1 MYKTEAGEKKFSFT
15 RFISNAVPNIA
26 GAPQDTE
33 LSSHEQDLVFTHQ
46 LGEPDPLILSPQAFL
61 HAGITSAPK
70 VSASIH
76 KALIKNGVLEDNSPT
91 VHTQAIT
98 RNFAHQLSN
107 ITSHAQKKLI
117 NFLFF
122 WEEEGQRWRVLIEEL
137 EELRIVTAAERESG
151 GNVGTYEKRLA
162 ELEGAMRLRPSLRSR
177 EAQGREALPDY
188 VQK

>member
-1 MYKTEAGEKKFSFT
+1 M
-15 RFISNAVPNIA
+15 SNASPALA

-46 LGEPDPLILSPQAFL
+46 LGEPDPLILSSQAFL

-70 VSASIH
+70 TSASIH
-76 KALIKNGVLEDNSPT
+76 KALLKNGVLEKDSSAVNTS
-91 VHTQAIT
+91 AIT
-98 RNFAHQLSN
+98 KNFAHQLST

-117 NFLFF
+117 NLLFF
-122 WEEEGQRWRVLIEEL
+122 WEEEGHRWRVLIGEL
-137 EELRIVTAAERESG
+137 EELRVVIDAEKESG

-162 ELEGAMRLRPSLRSR
+162 EVEGMMRLRPSLRSKQAK
-177 EAQGREALPDY
+177 ENEVLPDY